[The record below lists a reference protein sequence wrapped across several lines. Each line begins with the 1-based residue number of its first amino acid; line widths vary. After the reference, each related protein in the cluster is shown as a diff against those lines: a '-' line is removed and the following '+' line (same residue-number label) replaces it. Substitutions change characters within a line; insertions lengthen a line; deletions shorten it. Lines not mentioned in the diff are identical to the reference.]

1 MIKIGLAFIMIFAFI
16 SLVSSGVTLLY
27 VYIQYKSAYK
37 RIPVEYRKN
46 KCLEI
51 KEKNIK
57 IVMMISEGIA
67 LLLSIIPVFLILRV
81 LNVSHTLMGVLV
93 MIRLSLIG
101 IRVRKVKKED
111 FFELLEDSSAQD
123 HDHAIYK

>member
-27 VYIQYKSAYK
+27 VYIQYKIVYK

-46 KCLEI
+46 KYLEI

-57 IVMMISEGIA
+57 IVMIKSEGIA
-67 LLLSIIPVFLILRV
+67 LLLSVIPGFLILHV
-81 LNVSHTLMGVLV
+81 LNVSRTLMGVLV
-93 MIRLSLIG
+93 MIRLILIG
-101 IRVRKVKKED
+101 VRVRKVKKED
-111 FFELLEDSSAQD
+111 FFELLNGSSAQD
-123 HDHAIYK
+123 NDHAIYK